1 MQWVTSVPGKLPGVA
16 LAAAIACILPFAAA
30 QQRDPAAAG
39 PGHTGHGHSNTYRQ
53 NGNAPVAPGFVS
65 TFGPHSVVVPGR
77 GVLPTGAPDYASSW
91 GIAHQTGRERDREH
105 RRSGR
110 HGYAGVPIYDS
121 WALMPWD
128 YGYLDSNGYP
138 GDESG
143 AAAAEPAAQAGEYP
157 PAQPEEHR
165 PASHEEHR
173 PAYPAVEREVAP
185 PPPPPPAEPAP
196 LPAAA
201 APPTTAPSTTALV
214 GEPTLTLV
222 FKDGHRQSV
231 RNYAL
236 TGSSVI
242 VLDNAASGRQQR
254 IPLADLNVPA
264 TEQAAEAAG
273 LDFSPPR

>member
-1 MQWVTSVPGKLPGVA
+1 MQRVNLIPGKLPGVA
-16 LAAAIACILPFAAA
+16 LAAAIACILPFAGA
-30 QQRDPAAAG
+30 QQTGPAANR
-39 PGHTGHGHSNTYRQ
+39 PDQTGYRHSDAYRQ
-53 NGNAPVAPGFVS
+53 NSNAPVAPGFVS
-65 TFGPHSVVVPGR
+65 TFGPRSVVVPGR
-77 GVLPTGAPDYASSW
+77 GVFPGTGTPDYASSW
-91 GIAHQTGRERDREH
+91 GIAHQAGHERDRDRH
-105 RRSGR
+105 RPGR

-128 YGYLDSNGYP
+128 YGYLESSGYP
-138 GDESG
+138 GEESG

-157 PAQPEEHR
+157 PVQPEEHR
-165 PASHEEHR
+165 PA
-173 PAYPAVEREVAP
+173 YPVVEREVAP
-185 PPPPPPAEPAP
+185 PPAPAEPAV
-196 LPAAA
+196 LPAAV
-201 APPTTAPSTTALV
+201 APPATAPATTALA

-254 IPLADLNVPA
+254 IPLTELNVAA

>member
-1 MQWVTSVPGKLPGVA
+1 MQRVNLIPGKLPGVA
-16 LAAAIACILPFAAA
+16 LAAAIACILPFAGA
-30 QQRDPAAAG
+30 QQTGPAANR
-39 PGHTGHGHSNTYRQ
+39 PDQTGYRHSDAYRQ
-53 NGNAPVAPGFVS
+53 NSNAPVAPGFVS
-65 TFGPHSVVVPGR
+65 TFGPRSVVVPGR
-77 GVLPTGAPDYASSW
+77 GVFPGTGTPDYASSW
-91 GIAHQTGRERDREH
+91 GIAHQAGHERDRDRH
-105 RRSGR
+105 RSGR

-128 YGYLDSNGYP
+128 YGYLESSGYP
-138 GDESG
+138 GEESG

-157 PAQPEEHR
+157 PVQPEEHR
-165 PASHEEHR
+165 PA
-173 PAYPAVEREVAP
+173 YPVVEREVAP
-185 PPPPPPAEPAP
+185 PRAPAEPAV
-196 LPAAA
+196 LPAAV
-201 APPTTAPSTTALV
+201 APPATAPATTALA

-254 IPLADLNVPA
+254 IPLTELNVAA